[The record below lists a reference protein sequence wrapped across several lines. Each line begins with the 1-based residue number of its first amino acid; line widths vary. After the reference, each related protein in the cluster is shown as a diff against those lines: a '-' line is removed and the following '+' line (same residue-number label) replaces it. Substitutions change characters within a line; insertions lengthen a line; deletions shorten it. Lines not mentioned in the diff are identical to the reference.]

1 MSPTEQQ
8 RRLGERTERKPRRG
22 LDVWAHGLVGR
33 CKRGP
38 WTRRRLASV
47 AQAIDQKRVEMEK
60 LGDPQLNERLNAL
73 RQARQRQ
80 PKRWQPLLVEG
91 LAMLAVAAHRELGLR
106 AYEVQLM
113 AAAALVEGFFTEV
126 ETGEGKT
133 LAIGLAAAFLA
144 WSGRPCHVITA
155 NDYLAERDAKLLGR
169 FYLRVGLTAGAV
181 LIDHDETGRRGGYA
195 CGVTYTTAKEVAAD
209 YLRDRLRLGDDA
221 SGVSSR
227 QLLGVLL
234 EMPPLSGVVQ
244 RGLHSAL
251 IDEADHALI
260 DEAVT
265 PLIISRTLDAGELT
279 VASHAAW
286 ELVRDLDQGV
296 HYRADTA
303 ARLIEMLPAG
313 IERADRDLNLPR
325 TGLWAS
331 ARRRQELVRLGLEAR
346 EFFLRDEQYV
356 VDDGK
361 VVIVDAATG
370 RPMPLRTWRQGLH
383 QIIEAK
389 EGLEVTG
396 PSETLARISFQAF
409 FRKYPQLAGASGTL
423 SEAAAEIWHT
433 YDAPFL
439 TIPRH
444 LPCQRRY
451 HGSRFFAD
459 EDRREQALVHEL
471 KTRHARGQPLLIG
484 TRTVESSE
492 AVARSIR
499 HHGLPAGHVLN
510 ARRHREEA
518 VMVAQAGHR
527 GQLTIATSMAG
538 RGTDIRLEEGVAM
551 LGGLMV
557 VAIEANDSA
566 RVDRQLFGR
575 SARQGDPG
583 SVIAFYAVDDVVL
596 RRFIP
601 RPILQAW
608 KRCFTFL
615 PEAFTSWAGRW
626 LLAWAQRRT
635 QRQAARQRRGVMLG
649 EEEIRRSLGF
659 TVGRG
664 VAKAEAPLP
673 R

>member
-1 MSPTEQQ
+1 M
-8 RRLGERTERKPRRG
+8 
-22 LDVWAHGLVGR
+22 
-33 CKRGP
+33 
-38 WTRRRLASV
+38 
-47 AQAIDQKRVEMEK
+47 KRVELEK
-60 LGDPQLNERLNAL
+60 LADAPLNDRLNTL
-73 RQARQRQ
+73 RQARHRQ
-80 PKRWQPLLVEG
+80 PDLLRPLLVEG
-91 LAMLAVAAHRELGLR
+91 LALLAVAAHRELGLR

-113 AAAALVEGFFTEV
+113 AATALVEGFFTEV

-133 LAIGLAAAFLA
+133 LAIGLAAAYLA
-144 WSGRPCHVITA
+144 WSGSPCHVITA
-155 NDYLAERDAKLLGR
+155 NDYLAERDAKLLSR

-181 LIDHDETGRRGGYA
+181 LTEHDETGRRGGYA

-221 SGVSSR
+221 SPRSSR
-227 QLLGVLL
+227 QMLGVLL
-234 EMPPLSGVVQ
+234 EMPPLPGVVQ
-244 RGLHSAL
+244 RGLHNAL

-265 PLIISRTLDAGELT
+265 PLIISRTLDAGEMAQ
-279 VASHAAW
+279 ASVAAW
-286 ELVRDLDQGV
+286 ELVRDLDKGV
-296 HYRADTA
+296 HYTADA
-303 ARLIEMLPAG
+303 ATRLIELLPAG
-313 IERADRDLNLPR
+313 IERAGQDLELPR

-331 ARRRQELVRLGLEAR
+331 DRRRLELVRLGLEAR

-356 VDDGK
+356 IDDGK

-389 EGLEVTG
+389 EGLDVTG
-396 PSETLARISFQAF
+396 PSETLARLSFQEF
-409 FRKYPQLAGASGTL
+409 FRKYPRLAGASGTL

-433 YDAPFL
+433 YDAPFVI
-439 TIPRH
+439 IPRH
-444 LPCQRRY
+444 LSCQRRH

-484 TRTVESSE
+484 TRTVDSSE
-492 AVARSIR
+492 AVARTIR
-499 HHGLPAGHVLN
+499 HHGLPGGHVLN
-510 ARRHREEA
+510 ALRHREEA

-575 SARQGDPG
+575 SARQADPG
-583 SVIAFYAVDDVVL
+583 EVIAFYSVDDSVL
-596 RRFIP
+596 KRFIP
-601 RPILQAW
+601 HPFLQAW
-608 KRCFTFL
+608 RRSFVLL
-615 PEAFTSWAGRW
+615 PEAVTNWVGRR
-626 LLAWAQRRT
+626 LLAWAQGRT
-635 QRQAARQRRGVMLG
+635 QRQAARQRRSVMLG

-664 VAKAEAPLP
+664 RTQGPSLIA